1 MPIPDGTSSLDIFCR
16 FFTDEVWDLLVTET
30 NRYAHDHPSTKP
42 NARVY
47 DDVDID
53 EMKAFIGVLILMG
66 ILRLPRLEMYWST
79 SELHKYVSTPGI
91 SSILTKTRFEQIFR
105 FLHVAN
111 NAEQATPTTTPDK
124 LFKIR
129 ALANL
134 LLASFQSNYVPQ
146 QTVTVDEAM
155 IPFKGRLSFKQYMK
169 DKPTKWGIK
178 VFVLSDASNGY
189 VYRFQIYAGKSMD
202 QGVEVGL
209 CSRVVLELMEGL
221 EDHGFELYTDN
232 YYTSPQLFLTLYKKG
247 VNCCG
252 TARTN
257 RKGFP
262 KVLVKKKKENRGYYD
277 YRSNGPLL
285 AVAWFDRKYVYFI
298 TTMHRAETTEPCTIR
313 RRNQD
318 GSRLDVPCP
327 PLLPDYQQYMRGVDR
342 GDQLVGFY
350 NVGRRS
356 RKWWKRCFSYLLECS
371 LLNAYVLHG
380 LAYPHLHQAK
390 GRKKFDFLQFRLEV
404 ATSLINNFCSRQ
416 RAANQDGDCL
426 TRRNVALGHWP
437 TKVENKRDCVV
448 CMKNH
453 QTKLTKSRSPP
464 PDKK

>member
-30 NRYAHDHPSTKP
+30 NRYARDHPSTKP

-232 YYTSPQLFLTLYKKG
+232 YCTSP
-247 VNCCG
+247 
-252 TARTN
+252 
-257 RKGFP
+257 
-262 KVLVKKKKENRGYYD
+262 
-277 YRSNGPLL
+277 
-285 AVAWFDRKYVYFI
+285 
-298 TTMHRAETTEPCTIR
+298 
-313 RRNQD
+313 
-318 GSRLDVPCP
+318 
-327 PLLPDYQQYMRGVDR
+327 
-342 GDQLVGFY
+342 
-350 NVGRRS
+350 
-356 RKWWKRCFSYLLECS
+356 
-371 LLNAYVLHG
+371 
-380 LAYPHLHQAK
+380 
-390 GRKKFDFLQFRLEV
+390 
-404 ATSLINNFCSRQ
+404 
-416 RAANQDGDCL
+416 
-426 TRRNVALGHWP
+426 
-437 TKVENKRDCVV
+437 
-448 CMKNH
+448 
-453 QTKLTKSRSPP
+453 
-464 PDKK
+464 